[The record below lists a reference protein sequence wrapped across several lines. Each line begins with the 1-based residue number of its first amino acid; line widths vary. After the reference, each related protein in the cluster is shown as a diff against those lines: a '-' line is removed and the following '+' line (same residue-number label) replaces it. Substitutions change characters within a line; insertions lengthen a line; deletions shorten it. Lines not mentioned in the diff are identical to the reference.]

1 VAINEVRIDIEMVYI
16 NRKRPHDSEAR
27 RRREDSDFA
36 DRLEMRRGQFIRWMK
51 TVGLSSE
58 EMERELAQMDRIIE
72 SKREA
77 AEYGMVD

>member
-1 VAINEVRIDIEMVYI
+1 MVYI
-16 NRKRPHDSEAR
+16 NRNRPHDAEAR